1 MRAPCVQTRIV
12 IRRVSRHPIVRRV
25 QRHVVR
31 GATFG
36 LVPDVMNDVTF
47 HHAHVDVHEITR
59 VLQDTTS
66 ISIMN
71 LLIAVTFVQLK
82 KSIYRK

>member
-1 MRAPCVQTRIV
+1 MRAPCVQTRIML
-12 IRRVSRHPIVRRV
+12 RRMSRHPVIKKTV
-25 QRHVVR
+25 RHVVR
-31 GATFG
+31 GTTFG
-36 LVPDVMNDVTF
+36 LVPDVVNDVTF

-59 VLQDTTS
+59 VLQDTTN